1 MALTLSAITRYPV
14 KSCRGDAPAQATVQ
28 PWGLD
33 GDRRWMTVDDDG
45 VQITAREH
53 PELVLV
59 HPQLRDDGS
68 LLLTAP
74 SLPDLPELHVPV
86 PADVPRQPVE
96 VWRDPVTALPASA
109 DAHAWFSAVLGT
121 PARLVY
127 LDDPMQ
133 RQTDPRFAE
142 PGDVVSFADGYPLLV
157 TTTASLD
164 ALNELIAAGRHAAEG
179 PLPMRR
185 FRPNVV
191 IDGSAAWAEDGWR
204 HIRIGDAQFRAVKGC
219 PRCVLTLVDPDT
231 ARKGKEPLATLAKH
245 RRFDRATWFGMNL
258 IGDSPDA
265 VISVGDE
272 VEVLHAV
279 PAPNGPPR

>member
-1 MALTLSAITRYPV
+1 MALTLSAINRYPV
-14 KSCRGDAPAQATVQ
+14 KSCRGDAPARATVQ

-45 VQITAREH
+45 VVITAREH

-74 SLPDLPELHVPV
+74 GVAPLHVPV
-86 PADVPRQPVE
+86 PVDVPRQPVE
-96 VWRDPVTALPASA
+96 IWRDPMTALPASA
-109 DAHAWFSAVLGT
+109 DAHAWFSTVLGT

-127 LDDPMQ
+127 LDDPTQ
-133 RQTDPRFAE
+133 RQADPGFAE

-157 TTTASLD
+157 TTTSSLD
-164 ALNELIAAGRHAAEG
+164 AFNELVAAGPNAAAG
-179 PLPMRR
+179 PVPMQR

-204 HIRIGDAQFRAVKGC
+204 RIRIGDAHFRAVNGC

-258 IGDSPDA
+258 IADTPGA
-265 VISVGDE
+265 VINVGDE
-272 VEVLHAV
+272 VEVVHAV
-279 PAPNGPPR
+279 PATNGPPR